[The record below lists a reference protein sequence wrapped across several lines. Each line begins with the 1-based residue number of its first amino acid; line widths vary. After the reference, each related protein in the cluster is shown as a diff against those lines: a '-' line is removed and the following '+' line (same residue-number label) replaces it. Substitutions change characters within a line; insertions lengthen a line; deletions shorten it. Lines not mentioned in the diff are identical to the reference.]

1 LKEAFDVPW
10 SEPVFF
16 REVGVEIA
24 EHAVLGL
31 VRKLDFGGF
40 DKEGDLNPEVR

>member
-1 LKEAFDVPW
+1 MKKSFDVLW

-24 EHAVLGL
+24 EYAVLGL
-31 VRKLDFGGF
+31 VRKLDFGGL